1 MDHPHVPTSLISI
14 MMKKGSR
21 FTRLFSQEMRRLD
34 TTGNLDLLRKRYSGH
49 QTCKPPINEKPLG
62 YEKLFFFIV
71 LILGCIMSI
80 LVALFE
86 YTTQTT
92 KKKKQEITDKDM
104 EISLIEEK
112 FGKRLE
118 GLSLQETENI
128 LSRLIQK
135 YIKRDIED
143 EINS

>member
-62 YEKLFFFIV
+62 YEKLFFLFIV
-71 LILGCIMSI
+71 LILVCIMSI
-80 LVALFE
+80 LVVLFE
-86 YTTQTT
+86 YTTQT

-112 FGKRLE
+112 FRKRLE
-118 GLSLQETENI
+118 GLSNQETENI

-135 YIKRDIED
+135 YIKRDIK
-143 EINS
+143 

>member
-14 MMKKGSR
+14 MMKKGSQ

-62 YEKLFFFIV
+62 YEKLFFLFIV
-71 LILGCIMSI
+71 LILVCIMSI
-80 LVALFE
+80 LVVLFE
-86 YTTQTT
+86 YTTQT

-118 GLSLQETENI
+118 GLSNQETENI
-128 LSRLIQK
+128 LSRLI
-135 YIKRDIED
+135 
-143 EINS
+143 

>member
-1 MDHPHVPTSLISI
+1 
-14 MMKKGSR
+14 MKNHWDMK
-21 FTRLFSQEMRRLD
+21 
-34 TTGNLDLLRKRYSGH
+34 NY
-49 QTCKPPINEKPLG
+49 
-62 YEKLFFFIV
+62 FFLFIV
-71 LILGCIMSI
+71 LILVCIMSI
-80 LVALFE
+80 LVVLFE
-86 YTTQTT
+86 YTTQT

-118 GLSLQETENI
+118 GLSNQETENI

-143 EINS
+143 KIDS

>member
-14 MMKKGSR
+14 MMKKGSQ

-62 YEKLFFFIV
+62 YEKLFFLFIV
-71 LILGCIMSI
+71 LILVCIMSI
-80 LVALFE
+80 LVVSFE
-86 YTTQTT
+86 YTTQT

-118 GLSLQETENI
+118 GLSNQETENI
-128 LSRLIQK
+128 LSRLI
-135 YIKRDIED
+135 
-143 EINS
+143 

>member
-14 MMKKGSR
+14 MMKKGSQ

-62 YEKLFFFIV
+62 YEKLFFLFIM

-80 LVALFE
+80 LVVLFE
-86 YTTQTT
+86 YTTQT

-118 GLSLQETENI
+118 GLSNQETENI
-128 LSRLIQK
+128 LSRLI
-135 YIKRDIED
+135 
-143 EINS
+143 

>member
-1 MDHPHVPTSLISI
+1 M
-14 MMKKGSR
+14 
-21 FTRLFSQEMRRLD
+21 
-34 TTGNLDLLRKRYSGH
+34 
-49 QTCKPPINEKPLG
+49 
-62 YEKLFFFIV
+62 